1 MYPLSRNEVITMSYK
16 TKYILNRIDAIEM
29 SLCII
34 CSTISNT
41 INTQG
46 SLNNIVSN
54 ISGRIGTLKSEYL
67 KQILN
72 LPHCN
77 TSPKS
82 GELLFDEL
90 VKSNQLD
97 ALKLYLID
105 VCSHREIEIPAD
117 GRGNVVFIDIPT
129 DRRGTV
135 VFTKDVD
142 GERLVAQY
150 PLYELLTDRQM
161 GKLYAKTLN
170 DTYQGIIR
178 SFVSLVKDAPSL
190 EPDERFKLSYTVLED
205 RIDVSFPTGTIG
217 RFTVNLK
224 QLSDVYRYDLTFPQ
238 FYALCCDLD
247 LFKSLVDKED

>member
-1 MYPLSRNEVITMSYK
+1 MSYK
-16 TKYILNRIDAIEM
+16 TKYILNRIDTIEM
-29 SLCII
+29 SLNII
-34 CSTISNT
+34 CSTISST

-46 SLNNIVSN
+46 SLNNVVSN
-54 ISGRIGTLKSEYL
+54 LSGRIGELKSEYL
-67 KQILN
+67 KQMLN

-82 GELLFDEL
+82 GELLFDKL

-97 ALKLYLID
+97 TLKTHLD
-105 VCSHREIEIPAD
+105 GRGTVAFIEIP
-117 GRGNVVFIDIPT
+117 V

-161 GKLYAKTLN
+161 GELYAKTLN

-178 SFVSLVKDAPSL
+178 SFVSLVTDAPSL
-190 EPDERFKLSYTVLED
+190 DPDEQFKLSYTVLED
-205 RIDVSFPTGTIG
+205 KIDVSFPTGTIG

-238 FYALCCDLD
+238 FYALCCDQA
-247 LFKSLVDKED
+247 LFKSLKDKEVSE

>member
-1 MYPLSRNEVITMSYK
+1 MSYK

-29 SLCII
+29 SLNII

-46 SLNNIVSN
+46 SLNNIVSDL
-54 ISGRIGTLKSEYL
+54 SGRISTLKSEYL

-72 LPHCN
+72 LPNCN
-77 TSPKS
+77 TSHKS
-82 GELLFDEL
+82 GELFFNEL

-97 ALKLYLID
+97 ALKAYLID

-117 GRGNVVFIDIPT
+117 GRGTVAFIEILT

-150 PLYELLTDRQM
+150 QLHELLTDRQM
-161 GKLYAKTLN
+161 SELYAKTLN
-170 DTYQGIIR
+170 SNWTSIIR
-178 SFVSLVKDAPSL
+178 SFVSLVTDTPSL
-190 EPDERFKLSYTVLED
+190 DPDERFKLSYTVLED
-205 RIDVSFPTGTIG
+205 KIDVGFPTDTIG

-224 QLSDVYRYDLTFPQ
+224 QLLDAYDLTFPQ